1 MATSHKRAI
10 RAAIKAVGLDANN
23 FEIASDS
30 VESKRE
36 NRELGNR
43 EVRKVIRELE
53 KVGLSI
59 HTRRTGYGT
68 IYGSLRS
75 QSGRSELISD
85 NRD

>member
-1 MATSHKRAI
+1 MASHKRAI

-36 NRELGNR
+36 NRQLGNR

-59 HTRRTGYGT
+59 HTQRTGYGT